1 MAARFYNM
9 KVIGGFRKKSGGVMG
24 TESRLIW
31 TEEPVRGEN
40 SEQRQRVQVKSLKT
54 FSMNEKEQERLA
66 VS

>member
-9 KVIGGFRKKSGGVMG
+9 KAIGGFRRKSGGVTG

-31 TEEPVRGEN
+31 TEETVRGEN
-40 SEQRQRVQVKSLKT
+40 SEQRQRVQVKSLKM
-54 FSMNEKEQERLA
+54 FSVNEKEKEKIA